1 MMQSLRDNMKLVI
14 WITAIAFLVGF
25 GILQLGGVLD
35 NNPMQKHSGVIARIN
50 GDPVRLEEYNRLV
63 QQMTQQLT
71 AQRPLQEGEDSY
83 IREQAW
89 QQIVAMK
96 LMEQQAKARHIDIT
110 PEEIKSAIRL
120 TPPEFVMKAPIFLT
134 DGQFD
139 YRKYLAEMD
148 NPNSQ
153 VPWAQVEAIVASQL
167 PAQKL
172 QTDVIQGAKVSDGD
186 VRDRFLLQ
194 NEKLGL
200 HFIAFDPDS
209 FPVDTSRIGAGD
221 VESYYKSQPE
231 KFTGPKE
238 VKVQVLLVPRVPN
251 DSDFAAA
258 RERLQGILEQV
269 RALPDSFPAYART
282 YSEIGSASMGGEA
295 QGEPYFEEM
304 RPTFR
309 NGLRDVVAGQISG
322 IIKEERS
329 LHIFRVDR
337 RYPDPVTGRERIK
350 YHEIAVRVQPG
361 SDAIRAIRGQL
372 TDIMKEAKSQGL
384 GAVATKRGL
393 RTFQSQYFAEGMSQ
407 NDIFQRFPEIE
418 QWCFNARV
426 NSVSHPIPAEAG
438 WYLYQILDR
447 REPGL
452 RSFQQVQAEAKE
464 SLVRSMKEKNA
475 QEVAKQALAAVQS
488 GAKPEDVAKQ
498 YHGYYDTAVD
508 ITRNGAMGRLGID
521 PKAVGQLLNVPDQSW
536 SPVITGQMVV
546 FIAHIDSHVKPT
558 EEQYESQKVAIRQ
571 SLMNERRRVVFDE
584 WMQQIRRTAKIEDY
598 REEYF
603 EA

>member
-35 NNPMQKHSGVIARIN
+35 NNPMQRHSGVIARIN
-50 GDPVRLEEYNRLV
+50 GEPVRLEEYNRIV

-71 AQRPLQEGEDSY
+71 SQRPLQEGEDSY

-89 QQIVAMK
+89 QQIVSMK
-96 LMEQQAKARHIDIT
+96 LMEQQAKAHHVDVT

-120 TPPEFVMKAPIFLT
+120 TPPDFVMKAPIFLT

-194 NEKLGL
+194 NEKLNI
-200 HFIAFDPDS
+200 HFVAFDPDS
-209 FPVDTSRIGAGD
+209 FPIDTSRVGGAD
-221 VESYYKSQPE
+221 VENYYKAHPE
-231 KFTGPKE
+231 KFTGPKQ
-238 VKVQVLLVPRVPN
+238 VKIQVVLIPRVPN

-269 RALPDSFPAYART
+269 RALPDSFPMYART
-282 YSEIGSASMGGEA
+282 YSEIGSASAGGDPK
-295 QGEPYFEEM
+295 GEPYFEEM

-309 NGLRDVVAGQISG
+309 NGLRNVIAGQISP

-361 SDAIRAIRGQL
+361 ADAIRATRTQIA
-372 TDIMKEAKSQGL
+372 DIEKEAKGQGL
-384 GAVATKRGL
+384 ATVATKRGL

-407 NDIFQRFPEIE
+407 NSIFDRFPEIE
-418 QWCFNARV
+418 QWCFNARI
-426 NSVSHPIPAEAG
+426 NSISHPIPTEAG

-452 RSFQQVQAEAKE
+452 RSLQQVEVEAKE
-464 SLVRSMKEKNA
+464 ALIRSLKEARA
-475 QEVAKQALAAVQS
+475 QDVAKQALAAVQA

-498 YHGYYDTAVD
+498 YRGLADTAVD
-508 ITRNGAMGRLGID
+508 ITRNGAMGRLG
-521 PKAVGQLLNVPDQSW
+521 
-536 SPVITGQMVV
+536 M
-546 FIAHIDSHVKPT
+546 
-558 EEQYESQKVAIRQ
+558 
-571 SLMNERRRVVFDE
+571 
-584 WMQQIRRTAKIEDY
+584 
-598 REEYF
+598 
-603 EA
+603 

>member
-35 NNPMQKHSGVIARIN
+35 DNPMQRHSGVIARIN
-50 GDPVRLEEYNRLV
+50 GEPVRLEEYNRVV

-71 AQRPLQEGEDSY
+71 SQRPLQEGEDSY

-89 QQIVAMK
+89 QQIVSMK

-120 TPPEFVMKAPIFLT
+120 TPPDFVMKAPIFLT

-139 YRKYLAEMD
+139 YRKYLSEMD

-194 NEKLGL
+194 NEKLSL
-200 HFIAFDPDS
+200 HFVAFDPDS
-209 FPVDTSRIGAGD
+209 FPIDTARVGAAD
-221 VESYYKSQPE
+221 VESYYKAHPE
-231 KFTGPKE
+231 KFTGPKQ
-238 VKVQVLLVPRVPN
+238 VKIQVVLIPRVPN
-251 DSDFAAA
+251 DSDFSAA

-269 RALPDSFPAYART
+269 RALPDSFPMYART
-282 YSEIGSASMGGEA
+282 YSEIGSAAEGGDPR
-295 QGEPYFEEM
+295 GEPYFEEM

-309 NGLRDVVAGQISG
+309 NGLRNVIAGQISP

-361 SDAIRAIRGQL
+361 ADAIRAIRSQVA
-372 TDIMKEAKSQGL
+372 DIGKEAKSQGL
-384 GAVATKRGL
+384 AAVATKRGL

-407 NDIFQRFPEIE
+407 NSLFDRFPEIE
-418 QWCFNARV
+418 QWCFSARI
-426 NSVSHPIPAEAG
+426 NSISHPIPTEAG

-452 RSFQQVQAEAKE
+452 RSLQQVAGEAKE
-464 SLVRSMKEKNA
+464 ALIRSLKEARA
-475 QEVAKQALAAVQS
+475 QEVAKQALAAVQT

-498 YHGYYDTAVD
+498 YRGSSDTAVD
-508 ITRNGAMGRLGID
+508 VTRNGAMGRLGVD

-536 SPVITGQMVV
+536 SPVITGQMAV
-546 FIAHIDSHVKPT
+546 FIAHIDSHVRPT

-584 WMQQIRRTAKIEDY
+584 WMQQVRREAKIEDF
-598 REEYF
+598 REDYF

>member
-35 NNPMQKHSGVIARIN
+35 NNPMQKHQGVIARIN
-50 GDPVRLEEYNRLV
+50 GEPVRLEEYNRLV

-71 AQRPLQEGEDSY
+71 SQRPLQEGEDSY
-83 IREQAW
+83 LREQAW
-89 QQIVAMK
+89 DQIVSMK
-96 LMEQQAKARHIDIT
+96 LMEQQAKARHIAIT
-110 PEEIKSAIRL
+110 PEEIKTAIRL
-120 TPPEFVMKAPIFLT
+120 TPPDFVMKAPIFLT

-139 YRKYLAEMD
+139 YRKYLSEMD

-194 NEKLGL
+194 NEKLNV

-209 FPVDTSRIGAGD
+209 FPVDTSRVGAAD
-221 VESYYKSQPE
+221 AESYYKAHPE
-231 KFTGPKE
+231 KFTGPKQ
-238 VKVQVLLVPRVPN
+238 VKIQVILVPRVPN

-282 YSEIGSASMGGEA
+282 YSEIGSAAAGGDPK
-295 QGEPYFEEM
+295 GEPYFEEL

-337 RYPDPVTGRERIK
+337 RYPDPVTQRERIK

-361 SDAIRAIRGQL
+361 ADAIRAIRTQID
-372 TDIMKEAKSQGL
+372 DIAKEAKGQGL
-384 GAVATKRGL
+384 AAVATKRGL

-407 NDIFQRFPEIE
+407 NSLMERFPEIE
-418 QWCFNARV
+418 QWCFTARI
-426 NSVSHPIPAEAG
+426 NSISRPIPSEAG
-438 WYLYQILDR
+438 WYLYQVLDR

-452 RSFQQVQAEAKE
+452 RSFQQVQAEVKDALIRSLKE
-464 SLVRSMKEKNA
+464 ARA
-475 QEVAKQALAAVQS
+475 QDVAKQALAAVQG

-498 YHGYYDTAVD
+498 YRGYSDAATDV
-508 ITRNGAMGRLGID
+508 TRNGSMGRLGMD

-536 SPVITGQMVV
+536 SPVITGHMAV

-558 EEQYESQKVAIRQ
+558 EEQYEQQKVSIRQ
-571 SLMNERRRVVFDE
+571 SLLNERRRVVFSE
-584 WMQQIRRTAKIEDY
+584 WMEQVRREAKIEDY

-603 EA
+603 DA

>member
-1 MMQSLRDNMKLVI
+1 MMQGLRDNMKLVI

-35 NNPMQKHSGVIARIN
+35 ENPMQKHQGVVARIN
-50 GDPVRLEEYNRLV
+50 GEPVRLEEYTRLV
-63 QQMTQQLT
+63 QNMTQQLT

-89 QQIVAMK
+89 QQLVSMK

-110 PEEIKSAIRL
+110 PEEIKTAIRL
-120 TPPEFVMKAPIFLT
+120 TPPDFVMKAPIFLT

-153 VPWAQVEAIVASQL
+153 VPWAQVEAVVASQL

-172 QTDVIQGAKVSDGD
+172 QTDVVAGAMVSDGD
-186 VRDRFLLQ
+186 VRERYLLQ
-194 NEKLGL
+194 NEKLNVK
-200 HFIAFDPDS
+200 FVAFDPDS
-209 FPVDTSRIGAGD
+209 FPVDTARIGGAD
-221 VESYYKSQPE
+221 VQGYYKAHPE

-238 VKVQVLLVPRVPN
+238 TKVQVVLVPRVPN
-251 DSDFAAA
+251 DADFSVA
-258 RERLQGILEQV
+258 RERMQGILDQV

-282 YSEIGSASMGGEA
+282 YSEIGSASNGGDP

-309 NGLRDVVAGQISG
+309 NGLRNVVAGQISP
-322 IIKEERS
+322 IVREERS

-350 YHEIAVRVQPG
+350 YHEIAIRVQPG
-361 SDAIRAIRGQL
+361 NDAIRAIRTQVTEIQKQAGR
-372 TDIMKEAKSQGL
+372 EGL
-384 GAVATKRGL
+384 AAVATKRGL

-407 NDIFQRFPEIE
+407 NSVFERFPEIE
-418 QWCFNARV
+418 QWCFRAKV
-426 NSVSHPIPAEAG
+426 GSISHPIPTEAG

-447 REPGL
+447 RQPGL
-452 RSFQQVQAEAKE
+452 RSMEQVEGEAKDALIR
-464 SLVRSMKEKNA
+464 SLKEARA
-475 QEVAKQALAAVQS
+475 QGVAKEARAALLA
-488 GAKPEDVAKQ
+488 GGKPEDVAKQ
-498 YHGYYDTAVD
+498 YRGYFTDMPEV
-508 ITRNGAMGRLGID
+508 TRNGSIGRLGMD
-521 PKAVGQLLNVPDQSW
+521 PKAVGQLLNVPTQSW
-536 SPVITGQMVV
+536 SPVITGNLAV
-546 FIAHIDSHVKPT
+546 FIAYIQDHIKPN
-558 EEQYESQKVAIRQ
+558 EEQYEQQKAAIRQ
-571 SLMNERRRVVFDE
+571 NLVNERRRVVFDE
-584 WMQQIRRTAKIEDY
+584 WMKQVRRDAKIEDF

>member
-35 NNPMQKHSGVIARIN
+35 DNPMQRHSGVIARIN
-50 GDPVRLEEYNRLV
+50 GEPVRLEEYNRIV

-71 AQRPLQEGEDSY
+71 SQRPLQEGEDSY

-89 QQIVAMK
+89 DQIVAMK
-96 LMEQQAKARHIDIT
+96 LMEQQAKARHVDIT
-110 PEEIKSAIRL
+110 PEEIKTAIRL
-120 TPPEFVMKAPIFLT
+120 TPPDFVMKAPIFLT

-153 VPWAQVEAIVASQL
+153 VPWAQVEAIVACQL

-194 NEKLGL
+194 NEKLNV
-200 HFIAFDPDS
+200 HFIGFDPDS
-209 FPVDTSRIGAGD
+209 FPVDTSRVGPAD
-221 VESYYKSQPE
+221 VESYYKSHPE
-231 KFTGPKE
+231 KFTGPKQ
-238 VKVQVLLVPRVPN
+238 VKIQVVLIPRVPN

-269 RALPDSFPAYART
+269 RALPDSFPMYART
-282 YSEIGSASMGGEA
+282 YSEIGSASAGGDPK
-295 QGEPYFEEM
+295 GEPYFEEM

-309 NGLRDVVAGQISG
+309 NGLRNVIAGQISP

-361 SDAIRAIRGQL
+361 SDAIRAIRTQVA
-372 TDIMKEAKSQGL
+372 DIAKEAKGQGL
-384 GAVATKRGL
+384 AAVATKRGL

-407 NDIFQRFPEIE
+407 NNLFERFPEIE
-418 QWCFNARV
+418 QWCFNARI
-426 NSVSHPIPAEAG
+426 NSISHPVPTEAG

-447 REPGL
+447 RDPGL
-452 RSFQQVQAEAKE
+452 RSFQQVQTEAKE
-464 SLVRSMKEKNA
+464 AFIRSLKEARA
-475 QEVAKQALAAVQS
+475 QEVAKQALAAVQA

-498 YHGYYDTAVD
+498 YRGYSDVATDV
-508 ITRNGAMGRLGID
+508 TRNGAMGRLGMD

-536 SPVITGQMVV
+536 SPVITGQMAV
-546 FIAHIDSHVKPT
+546 FIAHIDSHVRPT
-558 EEQYESQKVAIRQ
+558 EEMYEQQKVAIRQ
-571 SLMNERRRVVFDE
+571 ALMNERRRVVFQE
-584 WMQQIRRTAKIEDY
+584 WMEQIRREAKIEDF
-598 REEYF
+598 REDYF

>member
-50 GDPVRLEEYNRLV
+50 GEPVRLEEYNRLV

-71 AQRPLQEGEDSY
+71 SQRPLQEGEDSY

-89 QQIVAMK
+89 QQIVSMK
-96 LMEQQAKARHIDIT
+96 LMEQQAKAHHIDIT

-120 TPPEFVMKAPIFLT
+120 TPPDFVMKAPIFLT

-186 VRDRFLLQ
+186 VRERFLLQ
-194 NEKLGL
+194 NEKMSV

-209 FPVDTSRIGAGD
+209 FPVDTARVGQAD
-221 VESYYKSQPE
+221 VESYYKAHPE

-251 DSDFAAA
+251 DADFAAA
-258 RERLQGILEQV
+258 RERLQGILDQV
-269 RALPDSFPAYART
+269 RALPDSFPMYART
-282 YSEIGSASMGGEA
+282 YSEIGSAASGGDPK
-295 QGEPYFEEM
+295 GEPYFDEM

-309 NGLRDVVAGQISG
+309 NGLRNVVAGQISP
-322 IIKEERS
+322 IIKEEKS

-361 SDAIRAIRGQL
+361 SDAVRAIRSQVA
-372 TDIMKEAKSQGL
+372 DITKEAKGQGL
-384 GAVATKRGL
+384 AAVATKRGL

-407 NDIFQRFPEIE
+407 NNIFERFPEVE
-418 QWCFNARV
+418 QWCFKARV
-426 NSVSHPIPAEAG
+426 NSISNPIPTEAG

-447 REPGL
+447 RDPGL
-452 RSFQQVQAEAKE
+452 RSFQQVQGEAKE
-464 SLVRSMKEKNA
+464 ALIHSLKQARA
-475 QEVAKQALAAVQS
+475 QDVAKQALAAAQAGGKV
-488 GAKPEDVAKQ
+488 EDIAKQ
-498 YHGYYDTAVD
+498 YRGYSDTAVD
-508 ITRNGAMGRLGID
+508 ITRNGALGRLGMD
-521 PKAVGQLLNVPDQSW
+521 PKAVGQLLNVPEQSW
-536 SPVITGQMVV
+536 SPVITGETAV

-584 WMQQIRRTAKIEDY
+584 WMQQIRREAKIEDY
-598 REEYF
+598 REDYF

>member
-35 NNPMQKHSGVIARIN
+35 NNPMQRHSGVIARIN
-50 GDPVRLEEYNRLV
+50 GEPVRLEEYNRIV

-71 AQRPLQEGEDSY
+71 SQRPLQEGEDSY

-89 QQIVAMK
+89 DQIVAMK
-96 LMEQQAKARHIDIT
+96 LMEQQAKARHVDIT
-110 PEEIKSAIRL
+110 PEEIKTAIRL
-120 TPPEFVMKAPIFLT
+120 TPPDFVMKAPIFLT

-139 YRKYLAEMD
+139 YRKYLSEMD

-194 NEKLGL
+194 NEKLSV
-200 HFIAFDPDS
+200 HFIGFDPDS
-209 FPVDTSRIGAGD
+209 FPVDTSRVGPGD
-221 VESYYKSQPE
+221 VESYYKSHPE
-231 KFTGPKE
+231 KFTGPKQ
-238 VKVQVLLVPRVPN
+238 VKIQVVLIPRVPN

-269 RALPDSFPAYART
+269 RALPDSFPMYART
-282 YSEIGSASMGGEA
+282 YSEIGSASAGGDPK
-295 QGEPYFEEM
+295 GEPYFEEM

-309 NGLRDVVAGQISG
+309 NGLRNVIAGQISP

-361 SDAIRAIRGQL
+361 SDAIRAIRTQVA
-372 TDIMKEAKSQGL
+372 DIAKEAKGQGL
-384 GAVATKRGL
+384 AAVATKRGL

-407 NDIFQRFPEIE
+407 NNLFERFPEIE
-418 QWCFNARV
+418 QWCFNARI
-426 NSVSHPIPAEAG
+426 NSISHPIPTEAG

-447 REPGL
+447 RDPGL
-452 RSFQQVQAEAKE
+452 RSFQQVQGEAKE
-464 SLVRSMKEKNA
+464 AFIRSLKEARA
-475 QEVAKQALAAVQS
+475 QDVAKQALAAVQA

-498 YHGYYDTAVD
+498 YGGFSDVAPDV
-508 ITRNGAMGRLGID
+508 TRNGAMGRLGMD

-536 SPVITGQMVV
+536 SPVITGQRAV
-546 FIAHIDSHVKPT
+546 FIAHIDSHVRPT
-558 EEQYESQKVAIRQ
+558 EEQYEQQKVAIRQ
-571 SLMNERRRVVFDE
+571 ALMNERRRVVFQE
-584 WMQQIRRTAKIEDY
+584 WMEQIRREAKIEDY
-598 REEYF
+598 REDYF